1 MGFFSGHDADIVI
14 GATVETTQ
22 AEKSV
27 SGLTDKLGDA
37 MDKGASQAGKASSLM
52 TMGLNALSV
61 AAGNILTKVGE
72 TAASVV
78 QQVVDTGL
86 AFNRQMENYQLAFE
100 NLLGSAEAANAAL
113 EAIKADAA
121 STPFD
126 VAGLVSANRLL
137 ISTGQSAEEAR
148 QVINALGNAVS
159 ASGGGNAELERMAAN
174 LQQIANV
181 GKASAIDVRQFAY
194 AGIDIYGLLADYTR
208 MAKN

>member
-113 EAIKADAA
+113 DAIKADAA
-121 STPFD
+121 ATPFD
-126 VAGLVSANRLL
+126 VAGLVSANL
-137 ISTGQSAEEAR
+137 IKTR
-148 QVINALGNAVS
+148 QVGRRFYLCGDEISDVAGGIGLVS
-159 ASGGGNAELERMAAN
+159 SRVMLCAAHQAHMV
-174 LQQIANV
+174 LRI
-181 GKASAIDVRQFAY
+181 
-194 AGIDIYGLLADYTR
+194 LAKEFTP
-208 MAKN
+208 